1 MSRFL
6 RYVEKKY
13 GEDATEKYTLPPL
26 KLIYEYVEKESEEVA
41 REIVKELIRKIEP
54 DKDIEDLIAEN
65 DDLIHENIDI
75 LLTWTFDNLLVAYAY
90 SGKYFPETL
99 ANVPK
104 TIDDYAQAVAYE
116 VWHDKIC
123 EKVQSELL
131 KISKILKH

>member
-6 RYVEKKY
+6 EYIEKEY
-13 GEDATEKYTLPPL
+13 GENATEKYALPPL
-26 KLIYEYVEKESEEVA
+26 RLIYEYVEKESEEVA

-65 DDLIHENIDI
+65 DHLIYESIDV

-90 SGKYFPETL
+90 SSKYCPETL
-99 ANVPK
+99 TNIPK
-104 TIDDYAQAVAYE
+104 TIDEYAQAVAYE
-116 VWHDKIC
+116 VWYDKIC
-123 EKVQSELL
+123 EKVRSELL